1 MENIKYNTPEKLIKY
16 EMNEEEK
23 KYALIADSIIS
34 SITPYYKQMDLNKN
48 IDNTYK
54 TIYKKLW
61 IFHDNK
67 K

>member
-34 SITPYYKQMDLNKN
+34 SITTGLAKSPL
-48 IDNTYK
+48 
-54 TIYKKLW
+54 L
-61 IFHDNK
+61 
-67 K
+67 